1 MRLLR
6 YGPKGTE
13 RPGILDANGGIR
25 DLSAAVP
32 DISPESLAGGAIER
46 VRRIDPMSLPAVSSD
61 VRIGACVSR
70 VGHFI
75 GVGLNYFDHAA
86 ELNSAPPLEPILFSK
101 APGSLSGPN
110 DDIPLP
116 AGWLKGDWECELA
129 LVIGKR
135 AYQITEA
142 AALDHLAGYS
152 ICNDVSERALQLEG
166 TGQWMKGKG
175 APGFGPLGPWL
186 VTTDEIAD
194 VQNLAVTLD
203 LNGTRQQNGTT
214 KEMIF
219 GAAFIISYASRFMT
233 LEPGDV
239 ITTGT
244 PAGVGH
250 GRKIYLK
257 PGDQLVLRITGLGEQ
272 RQTVVAAR

>member
-6 YGPKGTE
+6 YGPRGTE
-13 RPGILDANGGIR
+13 RPGILDADGVIR
-25 DLSAAVP
+25 DLSATVP
-32 DISPESLAGGAIER
+32 DISPESLAGGMIDR
-46 VRRIDPMSLPAVSSD
+46 VRRIDPKTLPAVSGD
-61 VRIGACVSR
+61 VRIGACISR

-86 ELNSAPPLEPILFSK
+86 ELNSPPPAEPILFTKS
-101 APGSLSGPN
+101 PGSLSGPN
-110 DDIPLP
+110 DDIPAP
-116 AGWLKGDWECELA
+116 HGWAKMDWECELA
-129 LVIGKR
+129 LVVGKR
-135 AYQITEA
+135 AYQISEA
-142 AALDHLAGYS
+142 EALDHLAGYC

-186 VTTDEIAD
+186 VTPDEIPN
-194 VQNLAVTLD
+194 VQNLAVTLE
-203 LNGTRQQNGTT
+203 LNGKRQQNGTT

-219 GAAFIISYASRFMT
+219 GAAFIVAYTSRFMM

-250 GRKIYLK
+250 GRKMYLK
-257 PGDQLVLRITGLGEQ
+257 PGDRLQLKIDALGEQ
-272 RQTVVAAR
+272 RQTVVTAS

>member
-6 YGPKGTE
+6 YGQRGTE
-13 RPGILDANGGIR
+13 RPGILDAEGVIR
-25 DLSAAVP
+25 DLSSTVP
-32 DISPESLAGGAIER
+32 DISPESIAGGAIER
-46 VRRIDPMSLPAVSSD
+46 IRRIDPATLPAVPGD
-61 VRIGACVSR
+61 VRIGAAISR

-86 ELNSAPPLEPILFSK
+86 ELNSAPPVEPILFAK

-110 DDIPLP
+110 DDIPIP
-116 AGWLKGDWECELA
+116 NGWAKTDWECELA
-129 LVIGKR
+129 LVIGRR
-135 AYQITEA
+135 AYQVPEA
-142 AALDHLAGYS
+142 GALDYLAGYS
-152 ICNDVSERALQLEG
+152 ICNDVSERAMQLEG
-166 TGQWMKGKG
+166 TGQWMKGKS

-186 VTTDEIAD
+186 VTTDEIPN
-194 VQNLAVTLD
+194 VQDLAVTLD
-203 LNGTRQQNGTT
+203 LNGTRMQNGTT
-214 KEMIF
+214 REMIF

-250 GRKIYLK
+250 GRKTYLK
-257 PGDQLVLRITGLGEQ
+257 PGDRLHLSIAGLGEQ
-272 RQTVVAAR
+272 RQNVVAAR